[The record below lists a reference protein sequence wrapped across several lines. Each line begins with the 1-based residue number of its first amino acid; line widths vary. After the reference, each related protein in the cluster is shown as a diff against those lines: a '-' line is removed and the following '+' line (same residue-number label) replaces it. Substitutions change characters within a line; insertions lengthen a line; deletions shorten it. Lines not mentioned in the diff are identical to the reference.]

1 MLTPAE
7 VVHLL
12 DRLREAPLEVR
23 RQIPGLSPDRADIIV
38 AGATVISRLVKRLG
52 TQQILVNERGV
63 RDGLL
68 LLMISEL
75 SGQPAMTQL
84 PQPGDRME
92 WVRLFARKC
101 RANER
106 HCEHVAKLAVQIF
119 DGVKTRYGLPA
130 VGRDVLQAAALLHDI
145 GYIISHS
152 KHHKHTYH
160 LIMHGDLPAFAPH
173 EVELIAN
180 VARYHRRAFPKKSH
194 PNLAR
199 VPRDERRLIAQLSGI
214 LRIADGL
221 DRTHSSSVTAIKTR
235 AVRNR
240 LRLDIEASAA
250 PDVERADAERKSD
263 LFKKAFDT
271 ELELVWRH
279 PLKRGRV
286 VTAPRIPRLRV
297 VAAG

>member
-1 MLTPAE
+1 
-7 VVHLL
+7 
-12 DRLREAPLEVR
+12 
-23 RQIPGLSPDRADIIV
+23 
-38 AGATVISRLVKRLG
+38 
-52 TQQILVNERGV
+52 
-63 RDGLL
+63 
-68 LLMISEL
+68 MISEL
-75 SGQPAMTQL
+75 SGRPEQAQS

-106 HCEHVAKLAVQIF
+106 HCEHVAKLALQIF
-119 DGVKTRYGLPA
+119 DGVKTRYELPA
-130 VGRDVLQAAALLHDI
+130 SGRDVLQAAALLHDI

-199 VPRDERRLIAQLSGI
+199 MPREDRRLIGQLSGI
-214 LRIADGL
+214 VRIADGL
-221 DRTHSSSVTAIKTR
+221 DRTHSSSVTAIR
-235 AVRNR
+235 ARRIGGR
-240 LRLDIEASAA
+240 LRLDIEASVA
-250 PDVERADAERKSD
+250 PEVERADAERKSD

-279 PLKRGRV
+279 PLKRGRAV
-286 VTAPRIPRLRV
+286 SAPRTPRLRV
-297 VAAG
+297 VATG